1 MEMGKILVSI
11 LVFLFSV
18 FLFPTLN
25 DAAAA
30 YTGDLATVV
39 HAFPLLFILLVAVF
53 PIFFLLKEEK

>member
-1 MEMGKILVSI
+1 LVSI
-11 LVFLFSV
+11 LIFLFSV

-39 HAFPLLFILLVAVF
+39 HAFPLLFIVLAAVF